1 MKSFIVDSD
10 NRAIVKID
18 LGIYSKEVVTKV
30 VYWLSRDFT
39 IMQDREDKTM
49 TLSLESQ
56 NVVSWDEVKKH
67 ISQMLT
73 DYKMREVITA
83 ETKDIRNILFIKA
96 FANVEDLLADDEKL

>member
-39 IMQDREDKTM
+39 IIQEREDKTM